1 MVIHLWPHSLNGHEF
16 EQAPGVG
23 NGQGSLACCSL
34 WDHKSH
40 TWLKWLICGLNI
52 QDPWSYLNIQSYLLP
67 LSSHF
72 YFTYLISVIL
82 PRVLV
87 WVKYN
92 IVKSIWVREH
102 SQPPSCD
109 LTLCLIPSPSYL
121 LVNLSSLINWELL
134 IKLPNPSMK
143 SRFRIMAVA
152 RKGRKRLE
160 LGSV

>member
-1 MVIHLWPHSLNGHEF
+1 MLQSMGSQKSYMTEVTHLW
-16 EQAPGVG
+16 A
-23 NGQGSLACCSL
+23 
-34 WDHKSH
+34 KH
-40 TWLKWLICGLNI
+40 TGPMILPKL
-52 QDPWSYLNIQSYLLP
+52 IQSYLLP

-72 YFTYLISVIL
+72 YFTYLISIIL

-121 LVNLSSLINWELL
+121 LVNLSSLIN
-134 IKLPNPSMK
+134 
-143 SRFRIMAVA
+143 
-152 RKGRKRLE
+152 
-160 LGSV
+160 